1 MEQQIDI
8 LSKGVYR
15 HSYIKNF
22 LYPKY
27 YMFVRKNNK
36 KYLSIRFE
44 NGSDTV
50 FDSVAFTVMALD
62 SSGDVIERIP
72 VTYSDVSI
80 KPGESFTNNK
90 MVRVKPECSDFKVV
104 FDRVY
109 SGDVVYSEQG
119 GHAIA
124 RYAKKSLLSLAQ
136 ISSGRDSAPK
146 PIRKRGFLMAVV
158 ALLAVAIIIGAN
170 FAYILGS
177 ISAESERRREE
188 RERLE
193 EQRREEERLEEE
205 NNEDVVEEENGEE

>member
-22 LYPKY
+22 IYPKY

-158 ALLAVAIIIGAN
+158 ALLAVVIIIGAN

-193 EQRREEERLEEE
+193 EQRREEERIEEE
-205 NNEDVVEEENGEE
+205 NNEDVVEEESGEE

>member
-50 FDSVAFTVMALD
+50 FDSVAFTVVALD

-72 VTYSDVSI
+72 VTYNNVCIRS
-80 KPGESFTNNK
+80 GESFTNNK
-90 MVRVKPECSDFKVV
+90 MVRVKPECSDFKIV

-124 RYAKKSLLSLAQ
+124 RYAKKSLLSLSQ
-136 ISSGRDSAPK
+136 ISSGRDSAPR

-158 ALLAVAIIIGAN
+158 AILSVAIIIGAN
-170 FAYILGS
+170 FAYIVNA
-177 ISAESERRREE
+177 ISAENERRREE
-188 RERLE
+188 YER
-193 EQRREEERLEEE
+193 RLEEE
-205 NNEDVVEEENGEE
+205 RKEEERREKESAEEAKG

>member
-22 LYPKY
+22 LYIKY

-44 NGSDTV
+44 NGSDAT
-50 FDSVAFTVMALD
+50 FDSIAFTVIALD
-62 SSGDVIERIP
+62 SSGDVVERIP
-72 VTYSDVSI
+72 VTYNNVSI
-80 KPGESFTNNK
+80 RPGSSFTNNK
-90 MVRVKPECSDFKVV
+90 MIRVKPECSDFKVV

-124 RYAKKSLLSLAQ
+124 RYAKKSVLSLAQ
-136 ISSGRDSAPK
+136 ISSTHDSAPK
-146 PIRKRGFLMAVV
+146 PIKKRGFLMAVV
-158 ALLAVAIIIGAN
+158 ALLTVAMIIGAN
-170 FAYILGS
+170 FAYIIGS
-177 ISAESERRREE
+177 ISAENERRREE
-188 RERLE
+188 REQRLE
-193 EQRREEERLEEE
+193 QERKEEERKEKESRD
-205 NNEDVVEEENGEE
+205 NAVG